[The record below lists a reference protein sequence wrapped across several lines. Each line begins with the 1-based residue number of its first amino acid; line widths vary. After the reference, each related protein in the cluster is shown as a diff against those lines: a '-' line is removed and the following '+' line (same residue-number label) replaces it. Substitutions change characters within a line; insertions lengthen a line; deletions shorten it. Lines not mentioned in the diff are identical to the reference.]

1 MMLRVAMWSG
11 PRNISTAMMRSWEN
25 RPDTVV
31 IDEPFYAHYLAETGL
46 DHPGRATVLELHESD
61 PDRIITSLTGPVP
74 GDPAI
79 QYQKHMTHHLLG
91 SIDREWMESVT
102 NCFLIRN
109 PKDMIISYHKV
120 HSEITSDLLG
130 LQQQKEIFEYVK
142 KMTGEI
148 PPIIDSKD
156 VLMNPGEVLGKF
168 CDRIGVVFSEEMLRW
183 PIGARDTDGNW
194 GKYWYKNVMNSTGFN
209 KYVPK
214 TEEVPEK
221 YLALYDESYKLYQE
235 LHKLRIR

>member
-1 MMLRVAMWSG
+1 MIRIAMWSG

-25 RPDTVV
+25 RADTFV
-31 IDEPFYAHYLAETGL
+31 IDEPYYAYYLSQNDL
-46 DHPGRATVLELHESD
+46 QHPGRDEVLQAGELDSGKVSHGLVHD
-61 PDRIITSLTGPVP
+61 TSGSCS
-74 GDPAI
+74 I
-79 QYQKHMTHHLLG
+79 YYQKHMTHHLLE
-91 SIDREWMESVT
+91 SINRDWMESVT
-102 NCFLIRN
+102 NCFLIRD

-120 HSEITSDLLG
+120 HSDITSNLLG
-130 LQQQKEIFEYVK
+130 LYQQKEIFEYVK

-156 VLMNPGEVLGKF
+156 VLMNPEEILGKF
-168 CDRIGVVFSEEMLRW
+168 CDRIGVVFSGEMLSW
-183 PIGARDTDGNW
+183 SKGARDTDGNW

-221 YLALYDESYKLYQE
+221 YLALYEESYKLYQD
-235 LHKLRIR
+235 LHKRRIR